1 MIVID
6 FVYFRYIFRYNF
18 FYMYLIY
25 KNIFTSHIPRYV
37 NQSSSYFPL
46 YYPQPKAEGYCFVHE
61 RPSFY
66 LSIRSHYLVAAE
78 WNFTKLIQN
87 MYDYNDVMHVKFGQA
102 GFNSS

>member
-18 FYMYLIY
+18 FCMYLIY

-46 YYPQPKAEGYCFVHE
+46 FFIIPRQRRKDIVLSMNV
-61 RPSFY
+61 RPSIR
-66 LSIRSHYLVAAE
+66 LSEAI
-78 WNFTKLIQN
+78 T
-87 MYDYNDVMHVKFGQA
+87 
-102 GFNSS
+102 